1 MSIARASRI
10 RAGAM
15 AVVLIAGSF
24 FVVVLH
30 LRHRGES
37 SLAASE
43 KALAEGDVQ
52 GAIAWARDA
61 ALAVAPFSPYPEVAY
76 GRLADIAARAEEH
89 GDFVEATAAWRAVW
103 TSIRATRKESA
114 ERARLEDA
122 SQALVRLAGRACEG
136 DQSRPPAVCAAAAQ
150 AALREG
156 QLPELSR
163 FRWLALAAVAFLGG
177 GAFAAMGAG
186 RARLLGGGVALFG
199 LALAAAALA
208 LR

>member
-1 MSIARASRI
+1 MSLARASLLRT
-10 RAGAM
+10 A
-15 AVVLIAGSF
+15 AVAVALIAGSF
-24 FVVVLH
+24 FVVVVH

-37 SLAASE
+37 SLAASD
-43 KALAEGDVQ
+43 KALEEGDVQ

-61 ALAVAPFSPYPEVAY
+61 ALAVAPLSPYPEVAY
-76 GRLADIAARAEEH
+76 GRLIDIAARAEEH

-103 TSIRATRKESA
+103 TSIRATRRESS
-114 ERARLEDA
+114 ERARLEEA
-122 SQALVRLAGRACEG
+122 SRALVRLAARACEG

-150 AALREG
+150 AALGEG
-156 QLPELSR
+156 QLPDVSR
-163 FRWLALAAVAFLGG
+163 FRWVALAAVAFLGG

-186 RARLLGGGVALFG
+186 RARLLGAGVAVLG